1 MLDSEAQLLK
11 QSPKLIACVFSNGV
25 SILINFNALLLSTLW
40 LKVIAGICC
49 CVLSVCPDV
58 MVRVYVPAAA
68 YVWLKSSFEER
79 AVPDATVVGGVSSP
93 QSTVSSAGVLPDS
106 GNGILND
113 RLPLL
118 TSTVSAITAFSSQL
132 IEEFPSIAAVYL
144 IPAA

>member
-1 MLDSEAQLLK
+1 
-11 QSPKLIACVFSNGV
+11 
-25 SILINFNALLLSTLW
+25 
-40 LKVIAGICC
+40 
-49 CVLSVCPDV
+49 

-118 TSTVSAITAFSSQL
+118 TFTVSAITAFSSQL

>member
-1 MLDSEAQLLK
+1 MLDNEVQPKK
-11 QSPKLIACVFSNGV
+11 QRLNTVAFVFSNGV
-25 SILINFNALLLSTLW
+25 SILINFNALLSFALW
-40 LKVIAGICC
+40 SKIILGICC

-118 TSTVSAITAFSSQL
+118 TFTVSAITAFSSQL
-132 IEEFPSIAAVYL
+132 IELPSIAAVYL